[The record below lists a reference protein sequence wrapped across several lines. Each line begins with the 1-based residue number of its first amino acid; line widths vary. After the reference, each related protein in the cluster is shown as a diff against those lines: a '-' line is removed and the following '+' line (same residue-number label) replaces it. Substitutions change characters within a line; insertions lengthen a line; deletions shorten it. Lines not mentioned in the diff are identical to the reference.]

1 MEYLEIIAALG
12 IVAYAVIEMR
22 HGRATDQEIRDR
34 VLELDARTQWQAHEA
49 ERERE
54 QTAARM
60 GQIIDLLERLDARTD
75 AVETRCAVLEER
87 TRGKDEADDETA

>member
-1 MEYLEIIAALG
+1 MEYLEIIAMLG

-54 QTAARM
+54 QTSGRM
-60 GQIIDLLERLDARTD
+60 TQVADLLERMDGRLD

-87 TRGKDEADDETA
+87 SRKPDDDGGDE

>member
-22 HGRATDQEIRDR
+22 HGRAVDTEIRDR

-54 QTAARM
+54 QVAARV
-60 GQIIDLLERLDARTD
+60 GHVVDLIERLDARLD
-75 AVETRCAVLEER
+75 AVETRCAVLDER
-87 TRGKDEADDETA
+87 TRAKDDEVSEDD